1 MPPETP
7 RHAGDKHRVFVVDDH
22 PLVRESLRNL
32 LNQQIDLAVCG
43 EAEDAPRALSA
54 IQELEPDVAIV
65 DLSLKSGSGM
75 DLIKDLKVH
84 CPKVAII
91 VLSMHDESLYAE
103 RVLRAGARGYV
114 MKRETTKS
122 ILSALRR
129 VLGGGVYV
137 SEAFAEVMAE
147 RLASGR
153 PIQPGPASIVD
164 QLSDRE
170 LEVFR
175 LLGQGK
181 GTSEIASDLHLSLKT
196 IQAYCARIKAK
207 LGLANAQTLMREAVR
222 FEEHSAGTE

>member
-1 MPPETP
+1 METP
-7 RHAGDKHRVFVVDDH
+7 RPAGEKHRIFVVDDH

-32 LNQQIDLAVCG
+32 LNQQIDLTVCG

-54 IQELEPDVAIV
+54 MQALSPDVAIV
-65 DLSLKSGSGM
+65 DLSLKSGSGLE
-75 DLIKDLKVH
+75 LIKDLKLH
-84 CPKVAII
+84 CPKVAVI
-91 VLSMHDESLYAE
+91 VLSMHDENLYAE

-137 SEAFAEVMAE
+137 SEAFAAVMAE
-147 RLASGR
+147 RLAGGH
-153 PIQPGPASIVD
+153 PIQPGPVSAVE

-175 LLGQGK
+175 ALGQGR
-181 GTSEIASDLHLSLKT
+181 GTSEIAGDLHLSLKT
-196 IQAYCARIKAK
+196 VQAYCARIKAK
-207 LGLANAQTLMREAVR
+207 LGLTNAQTLMREAVR
-222 FEEHSAGTE
+222 FVEHAGEAD